1 MINYIWFI
9 MIFLG
14 ILVSVLTGNGE
25 AMSNAMIGS
34 IDTTV
39 TFVISLV
46 GLMCFWCGV
55 MKVAE
60 KSGLTEKLAKLMKP
74 ILKLIFKEAAK
85 DEKALGA
92 IVMNITANM
101 MGLGN
106 AATPFG
112 IKAMEEMDRL
122 NKEKGKASN
131 DMALFLVL
139 NAACIQ
145 LVPSTV
151 ISIRAAAG
159 SVNPGVVILP
169 AIIST
174 TIAAIVGVIC
184 AKILQRYF

>member
-34 IDTTV
+34 IDSTV

-74 ILKLIFKEAAK
+74 ILKLIFIKCQKNVNILIKE
-85 DEKALGA
+85 
-92 IVMNITANM
+92 N
-101 MGLGN
+101 
-106 AATPFG
+106 
-112 IKAMEEMDRL
+112 
-122 NKEKGKASN
+122 
-131 DMALFLVL
+131 
-139 NAACIQ
+139 
-145 LVPSTV
+145 
-151 ISIRAAAG
+151 
-159 SVNPGVVILP
+159 
-169 AIIST
+169 
-174 TIAAIVGVIC
+174 
-184 AKILQRYF
+184 